1 MLEKMNTFT
10 NLLTRRISGERR
22 AINAENPT
30 GEKGKGGISA
40 SELGPCRKEIRV
52 F

>member
-1 MLEKMNTFT
+1 MIMLEKMNTFT

-30 GEKGKGGISA
+30 GEKGKA
-40 SELGPCRKEIRV
+40 AFLQAN
-52 F
+52 